1 MSALVPAI
9 AGALI
14 VVGLLGA
21 LLAMRPSPDLPATAP
36 ARSRIPGRLTRRVEG
51 LSKRTKQ
58 LLVGGF
64 LVGLFIALVTGWFVA
79 VLLVPAAAAGVPFLL
94 SSPESNSQIGRIE
107 AMEEWTRSLSG
118 ILTAGAGLEQALIA
132 TLRSTPEEIRPEVT
146 RLAGRLRARWG
157 TEDALRAFADEL
169 DDATGDLIA
178 GNLIL
183 GARRRGG
190 GVAAVLDA
198 LAESTA
204 ADVRARREIESD
216 RAKPRSTARLVT
228 LVTVGVL
235 VFMALTGSYIAPYG
249 TPLGQVILL
258 VLLTLYVAIL
268 IWMKHMARGT
278 KLPRFIGAGA
288 KTSATGAVP

>member
-1 MSALVPAI
+1 MSALVPAL

-14 VVGLLGA
+14 LAGILGA
-21 LLAMRPSPDLPATAP
+21 VVAMRPTPVEPATAP
-36 ARSRIPGRLTRRVEG
+36 TRTKVPGRLTRRVQS
-51 LSKRTKQ
+51 LSTRTKQ

-64 LVGLFIALVTGWFVA
+64 LAGLFIALITGWFVA
-79 VLLVPAAAAGVPFLL
+79 ILLVPAAAAGIPFLL
-94 SSPESNSQIGRIE
+94 SSPESTAQIARIE

-118 ILTAGAGLEQALIA
+118 ILTAGVGLEQALIA
-132 TLRSTPEEIRPEVT
+132 TLRSTPDQIRPEVT
-146 RLAGRLRARWG
+146 RLAGRLRARWD

-190 GVAAVLDA
+190 GVAAVLEA

-228 LVTVGVL
+228 LITVGVL
-235 VFMALTGSYIAPYG
+235 GFMSLTGSYIAPYG
-249 TPLGQVILL
+249 SPFGQVVLVILL
-258 VLLTLYVAIL
+258 SAYVAVL

-278 KLPRFIGAGA
+278 KLPRFIGA
-288 KTSATGAVP
+288 SATTAKGAAS